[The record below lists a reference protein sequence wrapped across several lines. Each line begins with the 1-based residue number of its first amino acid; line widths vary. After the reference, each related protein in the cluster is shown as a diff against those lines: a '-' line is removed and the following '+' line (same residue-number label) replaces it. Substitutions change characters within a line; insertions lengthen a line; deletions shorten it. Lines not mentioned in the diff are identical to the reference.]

1 MNYRKTFLGAL
12 ITFGAFASQ
21 MVLASQVPMG
31 PQSGP
36 AQTASPSASH
46 QGKMHSSADSAPS
59 AAGHSGKKATSHE
72 KEASSGTETSSGKE
86 AHSAKGGHS
95 GKKSASGEKEITP
108 VKKELIDALKNPK
121 ESSIHCTAEGK
132 NHPLTPAVV
141 EEKVTKVKKKAGNF
155 VVTLSSGSQ
164 VTCAK

>member
-12 ITFGAFASQ
+12 IAFGAFASQ

-36 AQTASPSASH
+36 AQTASPSAPH

-59 AAGHSGKKATSHE
+59 AAGHSWKKGVSGE
-72 KEASSGTETSSGKE
+72 KETSSK
-86 AHSAKGGHS
+86 KGTHS
-95 GKKSASGEKEITP
+95 GQKGSSGEKEITP

-141 EEKVTKVKKKAGNF
+141 EEKATKVKKKAGNF

>member
-1 MNYRKTFLGAL
+1 MKELKMNYRKTFLGAL
-12 ITFGAFASQ
+12 IAFGAFASQ

-59 AAGHSGKKATSHE
+59 AAGHSGKKGVSGE
-72 KEASSGTETSSGKE
+72 KETSSK
-86 AHSAKGGHS
+86 KGTHS
-95 GKKSASGEKEITP
+95 GQKGSSGEKEITP

-141 EEKVTKVKKKAGNF
+141 EEKATKVKKKAGNF